1 MALSRMLLC
10 YSRRVA
16 MLAVD
21 LAADHEDLDLRE
33 QRHAGRCRAHAQ
45 PCGRFGAGRAAD
57 RLTRARRARLCFAMR
72 PWCCCSAG
80 GSGGR
85 SWSRGGSRKPVLNER
100 LLARCRRRRR
110 RLRRW
115 WWGRGRGPP
124 PAKAPVQQRALVF
137 YTCPSRPLRPPSDDG
152 AGSQLSVV
160 QFVVQDL
167 WQSHMQFWSQF
178 ALPVC
183 HFESLSATPPSRVS
197 LL

>member
-1 MALSRMLLC
+1 
-10 YSRRVA
+10 

-21 LAADHEDLDLRE
+21 RAADPEGLQLRE
-33 QRHAGRCRAHAQ
+33 QQHAGRCRAHAQ

-100 LLARCRRRRR
+100 LLAGCRRRRR

-115 WWGRGRGPP
+115 WWGRGRAPP

-137 YTCPSRPLRPPSDDG
+137 YTCPSRPLRPPSDAMG
-152 AGSQLSVV
+152 LGLSCRWCSWWCRTCGSPTCSSGRSSPCQ
-160 QFVVQDL
+160 
-167 WQSHMQFWSQF
+167 
-178 ALPVC
+178 C
-183 HFESLSATPPSRVS
+183 ATSSPCLQPRRRG
-197 LL
+197 